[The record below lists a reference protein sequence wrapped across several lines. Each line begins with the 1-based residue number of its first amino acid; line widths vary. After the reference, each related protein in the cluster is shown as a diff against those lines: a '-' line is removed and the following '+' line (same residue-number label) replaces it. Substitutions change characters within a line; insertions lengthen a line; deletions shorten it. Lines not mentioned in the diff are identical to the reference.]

1 MHYEI
6 FGPVKEAL
14 IIMDL
19 QKLFSWIFQTSKVF
33 DCIDPNL
40 RIAKLH
46 AYGLSVDA
54 LGLIYDYLSNRKQ
67 RVKIND

>member
-1 MHYEI
+1 
-6 FGPVKEAL
+6 
-14 IIMDL
+14 MDL
-19 QKLFSWIFQTSKVF
+19 QKLFSWIFQTTKAF

-54 LGLIYDYLSNRKQ
+54 LGRIYDYLSNRKIKSENKRFIQ
-67 RVKIND
+67 LVE

>member
-1 MHYEI
+1 MISLRE
-6 FGPVKEAL
+6 PVKEAL

-19 QKLFSWIFQTSKVF
+19 QKLFSWIFQTSKAF
-33 DCIDPNL
+33 EYIDHNL
-40 RIAKLH
+40 QKLH

-54 LGLIYDYLSNRKQ
+54 LVIIYDCLSNRKQ